1 MRNILIALLLFLAAC
16 KKPILPTLLPVEK
29 TVENHLRGLSQVN
42 DAVAWASGTKCSVIK
57 TTNGIDWK
65 DVSVKD
71 TASLDFRDI
80 HAFNENEAVVL
91 SAGNGVAIY
100 YTGDGGSNWKLVY
113 SDTNASV
120 FFDGMDFNKQG
131 IGFAFGDPINGKM
144 QVLKSVDFGKSWSEV
159 ASENQPELLENEAG
173 FAASGTGIIVSDEA
187 IKIATGGGAK
197 SRILISQI
205 ENLDWKYY
213 DTPIA
218 SGNGTGIFSM
228 SFIDE
233 LNGVI
238 VGGNYVDS
246 TNATSNCAITRDGG
260 PTWTLISNKK
270 PRGYRSCVT
279 SNSKG
284 SLLLTSGRTGVEY
297 SLDKG
302 ESWIELSQS
311 GYYSISMHESVG
323 WAVGRYGKMAKIEL

>member
-1 MRNILIALLLFLAAC
+1 MRNTLIALLLFLVAC
-16 KKPILPTLLPVEK
+16 NKSTPPTLIPVEK
-29 TVENHLRGLSQVN
+29 TVENHLRGLSQVD
-42 DAVAWASGTKCSVIK
+42 DAVAWASGTKCSIIK

-71 TASLDFRDI
+71 TANLDFRDI

-91 SAGNGVAIY
+91 SAGNGVAIFH
-100 YTGDGGSNWKLVY
+100 TGDGGSTWKLVY
-113 SDTNASV
+113 SDTNKSV
-120 FFDGMDFNKQG
+120 FFDGLDFNEQG
-131 IGFAFGDPINGKM
+131 IGFAFGDPIKGKM
-144 QVLKSVDFGKSWSEV
+144 QLLKSVDFGKSWITITP
-159 ASENQPELLENEAG
+159 ENQPELLENEAG
-173 FAASGTGIIVSDEA
+173 FAASGTGIIVSDKA

-197 SRILISQI
+197 SRILVSEI

-218 SGNGTGIFSM
+218 SGDGTGIFSM
-228 SFIDE
+228 SFMDE

-238 VGGNYVDS
+238 VGGNYIDS

-260 PTWTLISNKK
+260 QTWTLISNKN
-270 PRGYRSCVT
+270 PRGYRSCVAT
-279 SNSKG
+279 NRNG
-284 SLLLTSGRTGVEY
+284 SILIASGRTGVEY

-311 GYYSISMHESVG
+311 GYYSISVHESVG
-323 WAVGRYGKMAKIEL
+323 WAVGRCGKMAKIEL

>member
-1 MRNILIALLLFLAAC
+1 MRNILIALLLFLVAC
-16 KKPILPTLLPVEK
+16 NKPILPKLLPVEK
-29 TVENHLRGLSQVN
+29 TIENHLRGLYQVN
-42 DAVAWASGTKCSVIK
+42 DNIAWASGTKCSVIK

-71 TASLDFRDI
+71 TANLDFRDI

-91 SAGNGVAIY
+91 SAGNGVVIY
-100 YTGDGGSNWKLVY
+100 YTRDGGSYWKVVY
-113 SDTNASV
+113 SDTNVSM

-144 QVLKSVDFGKSWSEV
+144 QLLKSVDFGKSWKAV
-159 ASENQPELLENEAG
+159 APENQPELLENEAG
-173 FAASGTGIIVSDEA
+173 FAASGTGIIVSEEA

-197 SRILISQI
+197 SRILVSQI
-205 ENLDWKYY
+205 DNLHWKYY

-218 SGNGTGIFSM
+218 SGDGTGIFSM
-228 SFIDE
+228 SFKDE

-246 TNATSNCAITRDGG
+246 TNSSSNCALTEDGG
-260 PTWTLISNKK
+260 QTWTLISNKN
-270 PRGYRSCVT
+270 PRGYRSCVAANQ
-279 SNSKG
+279 SG
-284 SLLLTSGRTGVEY
+284 SALITSGRTGVEY
-297 SLDKG
+297 SLDNGK
-302 ESWIELSQS
+302 SWISLSDQ
-311 GYYSISMHESVG
+311 GYYSVSIHESAG